1 MAKKDHTLLESADLI
16 GKLYRA
22 SPHNLAN
29 LIASAIQR
37 IRKDPSRDN
46 EDAFVYEGIILKTD
60 AELIDQAINEAIP
73 YELQIEVMASTVQAV
88 RENPKIDLSI
98 ALQCGLQDWDI

>member
-1 MAKKDHTLLESADLI
+1 MAKKDHTLLESVDLI

-22 SPHNLAN
+22 SPENLAN

-37 IRKDPSRDN
+37 IRKDPNRDN
-46 EDAFVYEGIILKTD
+46 ENAFVYEGVILK
-60 AELIDQAINEAIP
+60 AEADLIDQVINEAIP

-88 RENPKIDLSI
+88 RENPEMDLSV